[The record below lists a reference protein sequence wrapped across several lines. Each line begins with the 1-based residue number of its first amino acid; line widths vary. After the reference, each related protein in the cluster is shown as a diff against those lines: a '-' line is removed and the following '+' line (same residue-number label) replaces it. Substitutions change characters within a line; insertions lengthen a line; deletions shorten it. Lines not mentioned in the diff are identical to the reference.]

1 MIAHGTVRLPLPMS
15 LPGGKVLITGATG
28 GIGHAIARAFAHEHA
43 ELILTGRRAEVLEPL
58 AAEVG
63 GRAIAC
69 DLSRREDV
77 IRLSAEVG
85 EVDVFVANAALPAS
99 GMFTE
104 LTQEQIDRMLEVNL
118 SAPIALAHALVPG
131 MVARRRGH
139 LVFVSSLAGK
149 TASAASSIYS
159 ATKFGIRGFALGL
172 REDLREHGV
181 GVSVVL
187 PGFIRDAG
195 MFADAEVA
203 LPRGVGTRSPD
214 EVAEG
219 VLRAIERNR
228 AELHVA
234 PLGLTLGAS
243 VGSVVPQLASA
254 VSRRMGGEQ
263 VASNLAAGQIEKR

>member
-1 MIAHGTVRLPLPMS
+1 MRLLS
-15 LPGGKVLITGATG
+15 GKVLITGATG
-28 GIGHAIARAFAHEHA
+28 GIGHAIARGFAQEGA
-43 ELILTGRRAEVLEPL
+43 ELTLTGRRADVLEPL

-63 GRAIAC
+63 GRGIKC

-77 IRLSAEVG
+77 TRLIAEVG
-85 EVDVFVANAALPAS
+85 DVDVLVANAALPAS
-99 GMFTE
+99 GLFSE

-118 SAPIALAHALVPG
+118 NAPIAIAHALIPA
-131 MVARRRGH
+131 MTARRSGH

-159 ATKFGIRGFALGL
+159 ATKFGLRGFALGL
-172 REDLREHGV
+172 REDLRDQGV

-195 MFADAEVA
+195 MFAEADVT

-214 EVAEG
+214 DVAAG
-219 VLRAIERNR
+219 VKRAIERNR
-228 AELHVA
+228 AEVHVA

-243 VGSVVPQLASA
+243 FGSLAPQLASA
-254 VSRRMGGEQ
+254 VSRRMGGEH
-263 VASNLAAGQIEKR
+263 VAADLAAGQISKR